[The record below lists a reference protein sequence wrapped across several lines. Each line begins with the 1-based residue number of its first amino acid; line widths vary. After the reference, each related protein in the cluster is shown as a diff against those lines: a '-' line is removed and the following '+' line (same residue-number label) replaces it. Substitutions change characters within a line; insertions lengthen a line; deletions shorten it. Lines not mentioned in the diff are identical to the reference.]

1 MMSRMVM
8 HRFMMP
14 PMMVMMPVTRM
25 DRMTTLRHRKPGH
38 GKENKPGQ

>member
-14 PMMVMMPVTRM
+14 PMVRMMDRVM
-25 DRMTTLRHRKPGH
+25 DRMIVLRHREPGH
-38 GKENKPGQ
+38 GKK